1 VPPDAVTQGLS
12 QLDAFFVAYQEHAG
26 IPMQIGVETELRGHL
41 ARDDLDRMMELVTS
55 WWPPLAQ
62 RLHRRVFGLAWQGE
76 SQVHRMVVES
86 SDPSEIAAW
95 RNRPID
101 PFVEPP
107 FQLLSIPRP
116 GGTTLVMRA
125 HHAVADGE
133 SAYFLATEALLAL
146 AAIHGGSVPPSPA
159 ITARRS
165 LGKLMRARN
174 LQAMWRSARRL
185 RTEAPAGRSARLW
198 VRGITP
204 GETATVARTLVC
216 EEFGAFRA
224 RAATAQTS
232 APWLCAAA
240 WVRAMHRWNSA
251 HGAGAP
257 SLISLEVPVSLRR
270 TRDRGSVVGN
280 YISPLILLGDAVQ
293 PLELVAR
300 SLRQQMVNAVHDGR
314 HLALP
319 VLTSPARYLP
329 WGLFRRVSVHTSATG
344 FATSH
349 FAWLSQRRDL
359 VGQIAERSRGALEAC
374 HPAIYTPVC
383 LHMGAALAA
392 VAWRDRL
399 QLFITYRVTA
409 LRRSDAETLGDLVVA
424 ELARSITRRET
435 QLA

>member
-1 VPPDAVTQGLS
+1 VPPDAVTRGLS

-41 ARDDLDRMMELVTS
+41 ARDDLVRMMQLVTR

-62 RLHRRVFGLAWQGE
+62 CLHRRLFGLAWQGE
-76 SQVHRMVVES
+76 SQVHRMVVEAG
-86 SDPSEIAAW
+86 DPNGIAAW
-95 RNRPID
+95 RNQPTD

-146 AAIHGGSVPPSPA
+146 AAIQGGSVPQPPA
-159 ITARRS
+159 ITARLP
-165 LGKLMRARN
+165 LGNLMRARN
-174 LQAMWRSARRL
+174 PRAIWRYARHL
-185 RTEAPAGRSARLW
+185 RTGAPPGRSARLW

-204 GETATVARTLVC
+204 GDTGTVERTLAGDA
-216 EEFGAFRA
+216 FGEFRA

-232 APWLCAAA
+232 PPWLCAAA

-251 HGAGAP
+251 HGAADP

-270 TRDRGSVVGN
+270 ARDRGSVVGN
-280 YISPLILLGDAVQ
+280 YVSPLILLGDAEQ

-329 WGLFRRVSVHTSATG
+329 WALFRRLAVHTSATG
-344 FATSH
+344 LATSH

-359 VGQIAERSRGALEAC
+359 IAQIADRSRGALQAR

-409 LRRSDAETLGDLVVA
+409 LTRPDAEMLGNLVVA
-424 ELARSITRRET
+424 ELARSITRREA